1 MYPLVSRFLLKPM
14 APRIVFRD
22 AKYTASTTM
31 TVDIP
36 RAPGRLCVVAVFSD
50 AGTPTTLTGFTSI
63 QGVVGLR
70 TQWKVL
76 LGNEAATLNSTITSS
91 TRAGSFLMLLENF
104 TTVVPPVS
112 NSSRGLTSNVFD
124 APAVSFSRGGGNAL
138 CVKHYWSADTFT
150 AADITGYPTGF
161 SQREAFFGGNDRQYG
176 VAEPTGLSTLP
187 AGTMTLAGTVAA
199 SMSVTIGIR
208 GQ

>member
-1 MYPLVSRFLLKPM
+1 MYPLVSRFLLKPR

-36 RAPGRLCVVAVFSD
+36 RAAGRLCVVAVFSD
-50 AGTPTTLTGFTSI
+50 AGTPTTLTGFTSVLGI
-63 QGVVGLR
+63 VGCR
-70 TQWKVL
+70 VQWKLL
-76 LGNEAATLNSTITSS
+76 LGNEAATLSSTVTSS
-91 TRAGSFLMLLENF
+91 LRCGSYLMLLENF
-104 TTVVPPVS
+104 TTVVPPVAAATLAS
-112 NSSRGLTSNVFD
+112 GATQT

-138 CVKHYWSADTFT
+138 CVKHYWSYDTFT
-150 AADITGYPTGF
+150 AVDITGYPTGF

-187 AGTMTLAGTVAA
+187 AASMTLAAAPTIGVAA
-199 SMSVTIGIR
+199 TIGIR